1 MRWFSWVRLIES
13 GPHCSA
19 QDHVTAVGHESRKV
33 LVVDDEKTTS
43 ETLTVIFGD
52 HGYQAKA
59 AYSAEEAIE
68 VIAEWRPDVALLDVN
83 LPGMN
88 GVDLAIALK
97 ASAPKCRVLLFSGYP
112 NTEDL
117 LNAAA
122 EKGHVFEVI
131 AKPVHPTL
139 FLNAV

>member
-1 MRWFSWVRLIES
+1 M
-13 GPHCSA
+13 A
-19 QDHVTAVGHESRKV
+19 DESRKV
-33 LVVDDEKTTS
+33 LVVDDEKTTTD
-43 ETLTVIFGD
+43 TLTVIFRD
-52 HGYQAKA
+52 HGYQARGV
-59 AYSAEEAIE
+59 YSAEEAVD
-68 VIAEWRPDVALLDVN
+68 VIADWQPNLALLDVN
-83 LPGMN
+83 LPRMN

-122 EKGHVFEVI
+122 EKGHLFEMI

-139 FLNAV
+139 LLNAVDNSLSDTPDLPPTALPEMN

>member
-1 MRWFSWVRLIES
+1 MADER
-13 GPHCSA
+13 
-19 QDHVTAVGHESRKV
+19 RKV

-59 AYSAEEAIE
+59 AYSAEQAAD
-68 VIAEWRPDVALLDVN
+68 VIAEWQPDVALLDVN

-88 GVDLAIALK
+88 GVDLAVAIRTSL
-97 ASAPKCRVLLFSGYP
+97 PNCRVLLFSGYP
-112 NTEDL
+112 NTNDL
-117 LNAAA
+117 LHAAA
-122 EKGHVFEVI
+122 QAGHVFEII

-139 FLNAV
+139 LLNAIDNSLSDAPDQPPATLPEMN